1 MAYII
6 IISLLIGIVIGFILP
21 INIPS
26 TYVSYLSVAILA
38 ALDSVFGGIRAS
50 LEEKFDN
57 LIFITGFFWQCDIGR
72 RPCLYWGC
80 IRSSHLSCGNFC
92 IWKQAICQFC
102 IYKEISDRQDAE
114 KIAVS

>member
-6 IISLLIGIVIGFILP
+6 TISLLIGIIIGFLLP

-50 LEEKFDN
+50 FEEKFDN
-57 LIFITGFFWQCDIGR
+57 LIFLSGFFGNIILAGGLAYIGDVLGVPIYLAAVFVFGSRLFSNFAYIR
-72 RPCLYWGC
+72 RYM
-80 IRSSHLSCGNFC
+80 IDKMRR
-92 IWKQAICQFC
+92 K
-102 IYKEISDRQDAE
+102 
-114 KIAVS
+114 